1 MCESEAHG
9 RPHAHP
15 EPTPG
20 LSRRAVAAAGPGLLI
35 AGAMSA
41 TVGAIA
47 PGVGYGATTAPRAGA
62 SRTSRISSGTRLV
75 HADLH
80 NHTLLSDGDGDPAL
94 AFASMRSAGLDVAA
108 LTDHATLSDS
118 VLGEVL
124 QGLLPPE
131 YKQVA
136 GITPGDF
143 ARTGRLADAA
153 NRDGRFTAL
162 RGFEWSE
169 PLLGHVNVWF
179 TDHYVDVLQTGVM
192 QPLLDWLRREP
203 GLVLDGGAGG
213 LAGFNHPGRE
223 PGRFQEFAYDARVR
237 DRVVS
242 LELFNRGDDYLFEG
256 HADGRTSPL
265 TACLGAG
272 WRTGI
277 AGVTDEHGTDW
288 GFPEGKG
295 RTGLWVKEH
304 NRRGV
309 KEAMRA
315 RRFFATR
322 TSGLRLDAVARS
334 RSTDGY
340 ARMGGRLRHDRG
352 SVRIRFDLARDA
364 SWVGRR
370 LEVQVLRPGDD
381 VPAVAEVAP
390 FRVGPV
396 VDLTVPMRRADG
408 DWFVLRIADPTQR
421 NATPGPAGH
430 PANNLAVAYTSP
442 IWLVP
447 A

>member
-1 MCESEAHG
+1 MCESESHV
-9 RPHAHP
+9 HP
-15 EPTPG
+15 EPPAG
-20 LSRRAVAAAGPGLLI
+20 LSRRAVSAAGPGLLI
-35 AGAMSA
+35 AATLSSA
-41 TVGAIA
+41 VGSIA
-47 PGVGYGATTAPRAGA
+47 PGAAYGDTTSPRQGA
-62 SRTSRISSGTRLV
+62 SRTSRVSRGTRLV

-80 NHTLLSDGDGDPAL
+80 NHTLLSDGDGDPAK

-124 QGLLPPE
+124 DGLLPQE

-136 GITPGDF
+136 GITPSDF

-153 NRDGRFTAL
+153 NRDGRFTAI

-179 TDHYVDVLQTGVM
+179 TDHYIDVVQAGVM
-192 QPLLDWLRREP
+192 APLLDWLRREP

-223 PGRFQEFAYDARVR
+223 PGRFQEFTYDARVR
-237 DRVVS
+237 DQVVS

-256 HADGRTSPL
+256 YADGLSSPL
-265 TACLGAG
+265 VACLGAG

-295 RTGLWVKEH
+295 RTGLWVTDH
-304 NRRGV
+304 SRAGV
-309 KEAMRA
+309 KEAMKA

-322 TSGLRLDAVARS
+322 TSGLRVDAVARS
-334 RSTDGY
+334 NKTGRW

-352 SVRIRFDLARDA
+352 VVKLRVDLARDPE
-364 SWVGRR
+364 WVGRR
-370 LEVQVLRPGDD
+370 LQVQVLRPGTDA
-381 VPAVAEVAP
+381 PEVADVVD

-396 VDLTVPMRRADG
+396 LDLKVPMRRSDG
-408 DWFVLRIADPTQR
+408 DWFVLRIADPTQP

-430 PANNLAVAYTSP
+430 PGNKLGIAYTSP

-447 A
+447 S

>member
-1 MCESEAHG
+1 MCDDV
-9 RPHAHP
+9 PHAHP
-15 EPTPG
+15 EPSPG

-35 AGAMSA
+35 AGALGPA
-41 TVGAIA
+41 VGAIA
-47 PGVGYGATTAPRAGA
+47 PGVGYGATTAPRVGA
-62 SRTSRISSGTRLV
+62 SRTSRISRGTRLV

-124 QGLLPPE
+124 DGLLPQE

-136 GITPGDF
+136 GITPSDF

-153 NRDGRFTAL
+153 NRDGRFTAI

-169 PLLGHVNVWF
+169 PLIGHVNVWF
-179 TDHYVDVLQTGVM
+179 TDHYVDVLQAGLM

-203 GLVLDGGAGG
+203 DLVLDGGAGG

-223 PGRFQEFAYDARVR
+223 PGRFQEFTYDPRVR

-256 HADGRTSPL
+256 FADGRSSPL
-265 TACLGAG
+265 VACLGAG

-322 TSGLRLDAVARS
+322 TSGLRVDAVARS
-334 RSTDGY
+334 RTSGDW
-340 ARMGGRLRHDRG
+340 ARMGSLLRHDRG
-352 SVRIRFDLARDA
+352 RVEIRLDLARDKA
-364 SWVGRR
+364 WQGRR
-370 LEVQVLRPGDD
+370 LEVQVLRPGPE
-381 VPAVAEVAP
+381 VPRVMEVEE
-390 FRVGPV
+390 FRVGRV
-396 VDLTVPMRRADG
+396 LDLRMAMTRGRN
-408 DWFVLRIADPTQR
+408 DWFVLRIADPTKR
-421 NATPGPAGH
+421 NATPGPKGH
-430 PANNLAVAYTSP
+430 PCNNLGIAYTSP
-442 IWLVP
+442 IWLTP